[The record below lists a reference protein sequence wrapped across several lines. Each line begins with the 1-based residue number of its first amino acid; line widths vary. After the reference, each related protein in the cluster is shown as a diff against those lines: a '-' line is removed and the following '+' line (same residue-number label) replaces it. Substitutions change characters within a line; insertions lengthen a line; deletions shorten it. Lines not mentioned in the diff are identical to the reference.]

1 VSPDLAAALLSA
13 LDDDVLVVLAERL
26 RPYLADAGADE
37 LLDSKA
43 AAARLGL
50 HERTVV
56 RMAREGRIPDAVKVG
71 RSWRFPADR
80 LAPRPATRAAGY
92 EPRRDGVRRQ
102 VVVGKAGRAIRD
114 GG

>member
-1 VSPDLAAALLSA
+1 MSPDLAAALLGA

-26 RPYLADAGADE
+26 RPYLADIRADE

-56 RMAREGRIPDAVKVG
+56 RMAREARIPDAVKVG

-80 LAPRPATRAAGY
+80 LAPRPTTRSAGPELRGGRVGRRVVDGHAT
-92 EPRRDGVRRQ
+92 
-102 VVVGKAGRAIRD
+102 RAIRD
-114 GG
+114 GV